1 MQVHAKHGQQ
11 GESNVSVT
19 QHGDMHPA
27 TSVRNRSSWRSAI
40 AAGLGSAIEYYDF
53 QLYAVLAVT
62 ISALFFPNQS
72 PETALL
78 STLLIFGGAFL
89 VRPLG
94 GMFFGWL
101 GDRHGR
107 RSALL
112 VTVVGMGFATVGI
125 GLLPG
130 YLALG
135 ILAPCLLLLLRFAQ
149 GFFAGGEVT
158 GAATYI
164 AESVPV
170 RHRGFFG
177 AFNPAMATFGLTL
190 ATGATGLCSA
200 ILGAPAMADWGWRIP
215 LLLSV
220 PLIAVCFW
228 ARSRIEDS
236 PVFEQLAREARLS
249 RTPLAE
255 VVSQNFPAL
264 LKIIGLGFA
273 QNAAGYVGVVY
284 LSIHMTRFLKYDPTQ
299 VFALIS
305 AVTLLSVVLMPLSG
319 AVSDRVGRRAV
330 LAVALLGYMV
340 LAPATMYLV
349 GQGNFG
355 LAIIA
360 VVISI
365 LPFVMMQSVGYP
377 LYAEIMPSRV
387 RYSGVA
393 LGFNLAAILGGATG
407 PYIATWLVQQTGN
420 PIAPGFYITLVA
432 AIGLATLATV
442 SETAGMPLAT

>member
-1 MQVHAKHGQQ
+1 MPKVSAAQQ
-11 GESNVSVT
+11 SDTLSAAPVET
-19 QHGDMHPA
+19 
-27 TSVRNRSSWRSAI
+27 RSPWRSAI

-53 QLYAVLAVT
+53 QLYAVLAVS
-62 ISALFFPNQS
+62 ISPLFFPNQS

-78 STLLIFGGAFL
+78 STLLIFGGAFV

-94 GMFFGWL
+94 GIFFGWL

-107 RSALL
+107 RTALL
-112 VTVVGMGFATVGI
+112 VTVIGMGFATAGI
-125 GLLPG
+125 GVLPG
-130 YLALG
+130 HLALG
-135 ILAPCLLLLLRFAQ
+135 IVAPCLLLLLRFAQ

-164 AESVPV
+164 AECVPPE
-170 RHRGFFG
+170 RRGFFG
-177 AFNPAMATFGLTL
+177 AFNPAMATFGLTM
-190 ATGATGLCSA
+190 ATAAAGLCSA
-200 ILGAPAMADWGWRIP
+200 ILGAQTMAAWGWRIP
-215 LLLSV
+215 LLLSI
-220 PLIAVCFW
+220 PLIVVCFW

-236 PVFEQLAREARLS
+236 PVFQRLAREAHLS
-249 RTPLAE
+249 RTPLRE
-255 VVSQNFPAL
+255 VVSGHWPEL

-284 LSIHMTRFLKYDPTQ
+284 LSIHMTRFLKYDATR
-299 VFALIS
+299 VFWLIS

-319 AVSDRVGRRAV
+319 SLSDRTGRRAM
-330 LAVALLGYMV
+330 LMVALLGYIV

-349 GQGNFG
+349 GLGDFS
-355 LAIIA
+355 LACIA
-360 VVISI
+360 VMVSI
-365 LPFVMMQSVGYP
+365 LPFVLMQSVGYP
-377 LYAEIMPSRV
+377 LYAEIMPSRI

-420 PIAPGFYITLVA
+420 PIAPGFYIMLVA

-442 SETAGMPLAT
+442 SETAGKPLAT

>member
-1 MQVHAKHGQQ
+1 
-11 GESNVSVT
+11 
-19 QHGDMHPA
+19 
-27 TSVRNRSSWRSAI
+27 
-40 AAGLGSAIEYYDF
+40 
-53 QLYAVLAVT
+53 
-62 ISALFFPNQS
+62 
-72 PETALL
+72 
-78 STLLIFGGAFL
+78 
-89 VRPLG
+89 
-94 GMFFGWL
+94 
-101 GDRHGR
+101 
-107 RSALL
+107 
-112 VTVVGMGFATVGI
+112 
-125 GLLPG
+125 LLPG

-135 ILAPCLLLLLRFAQ
+135 VLAPCLLLLLRFAQ

-164 AESVPV
+164 AESVPP

-190 ATGATGLCSA
+190 ATGAAALCSA
-200 ILGAPAMADWGWRIP
+200 ILGAPAMAAWGWRIP
-215 LLLSV
+215 LLMSV

-249 RTPLAE
+249 RTPLAD
-255 VVSQNFPAL
+255 VVRQQFPAL

-305 AVTLLSVVLMPLSG
+305 AVTLLSAVLMPLSG
-319 AVSDRVGRRAV
+319 AVSDRVGRRAM

-360 VVISI
+360 VGISI

-407 PYIATWLVQQTGN
+407 PYIATWLVQQSGN

-432 AIGLATLATV
+432 AIGLTTLATV
-442 SETAGMPLAT
+442 SETAGRPLAT

>member
-1 MQVHAKHGQQ
+1 MSATQQ
-11 GESNVSVT
+11 SDVR
-19 QHGDMHPA
+19 A
-27 TSVRNRSSWRSAI
+27 TALARSPWRSAI

-53 QLYAVLAVT
+53 QLYAVLAVA
-62 ISALFFPNQS
+62 ISPLFFPNQS
-72 PETALL
+72 PEAALL
-78 STLLIFGGAFL
+78 STLLIFGGAFV

-94 GMFFGWL
+94 GMFFGAL

-107 RSALL
+107 RTALL
-112 VTVVGMGFATVGI
+112 VTVIGMGFATACI
-125 GLLPG
+125 GLVPG
-130 YLALG
+130 YRALG
-135 ILAPCLLLLLRFAQ
+135 VLAPGLLLVLRLAQ

-164 AESVPV
+164 AECVPPE
-170 RHRGFFG
+170 RRGFFG
-177 AFNPAMATFGLTL
+177 AFNPAMATFGLTM
-190 ATGATGLCSA
+190 ATAAAGLCSA
-200 ILGAPAMADWGWRIP
+200 LFGAQAMSAWAWRIP

-220 PLIAVCFW
+220 PLIAICFW

-236 PVFEQLAREARLS
+236 PEFERLAREARLS
-249 RTPLAE
+249 KTPLRE
-255 VVSQNFPAL
+255 VVSQHLPAL

-284 LSIHMTRFLKYDPTQ
+284 LSIHMTRFLKYDPTK
-299 VFALIS
+299 VFWLIS
-305 AVTLLSVVLMPLSG
+305 LVTLLSVFLMPLSG
-319 AVSDRVGRRAV
+319 GLSDRVGRRKM
-330 LAVALLGYMV
+330 LAIALVGYVV
-340 LAPATMYLV
+340 LAPSTMYLV
-349 GQGNFG
+349 GLGDFS
-355 LAIIA
+355 LACIA

-377 LYAEIMPSRV
+377 LYAEIMPTRV

-420 PIAPGFYITLVA
+420 PIAPGFYIMLVA

-442 SETAGMPLAT
+442 SETAGKPLAT

>member
-1 MQVHAKHGQQ
+1 MQVHAKNGQQ
-11 GESNVSVT
+11 GESKVSVT
-19 QHGDMHPA
+19 QHGETRAA
-27 TSVRNRSSWRSAI
+27 TSVRNRSPWRSAI

-62 ISALFFPNQS
+62 ISPLFFPNQS

-78 STLLIFGGAFL
+78 STLLIFGSAFL

-107 RSALL
+107 RTALL
-112 VTVVGMGFATVGI
+112 VTVIGMGFATAGI

-135 ILAPCLLLLLRFAQ
+135 VLAPCLLLLLRFTQ

-164 AESVPV
+164 AESVPM
-170 RHRGFFG
+170 RQRGFFG

-190 ATGATGLCSA
+190 ATGAAGLCSA
-200 ILGAPAMADWGWRIP
+200 ILGAAAMGAWGWRIP

-236 PVFEQLAREARLS
+236 PVFERLAREARLS

-255 VVSQNFPAL
+255 VVSQHFPAL

-284 LSIHMTRFLKYDPTQ
+284 LSIHMTRFLKYDPTH

-305 AVTLLSVVLMPLSG
+305 TVTLLSVALMPLSG
-319 AVSDRVGRRAV
+319 AVSDRVGRRAM

-377 LYAEIMPSRV
+377 LYAEIMPSRI

-407 PYIATWLVQQTGN
+407 PYIATWLVQQTGH

-442 SETAGMPLAT
+442 SDTAGKPLAT

>member
-1 MQVHAKHGQQ
+1 MSAAQQ
-11 GESNVSVT
+11 TGAS
-19 QHGDMHPA
+19 A
-27 TSVRNRSSWRSAI
+27 TAPTSARSPWRSAI

-53 QLYAVLAVT
+53 QLYAVLAVF
-62 ISALFFPNQS
+62 ISPLFFPNQS
-72 PETALL
+72 PEAALL
-78 STLLIFGGAFL
+78 STLLIFGGAFI

-107 RSALL
+107 RVALL
-112 VTVVGMGFATVGI
+112 ITVIGMGFATASI
-125 GLLPG
+125 GFVPG

-135 ILAPCLLLLLRFAQ
+135 VLAPCLLLALRFAQ

-164 AESVPV
+164 AECVPPA
-170 RHRGFFG
+170 RRGFFG
-177 AFNPAMATFGLTL
+177 AFNPAMATLGLTL
-190 ATGATGLCSA
+190 ATAAAGLCRA
-200 ILGAPAMADWGWRIP
+200 TVGAQSMAAWGWRIP

-236 PVFEQLAREARLS
+236 PVFERLAHEAHLS
-249 RTPLAE
+249 KTPLRD
-255 VVSQNFPAL
+255 VIGQHFPAL

-284 LSIHMTRFLKYDPTQ
+284 LSIHMTRFLKYDATQ
-299 VFALIS
+299 VFWLIS
-305 AVTLLSVVLMPLSG
+305 SATLLAAFLMPLSG
-319 AVSDRVGRRAV
+319 GLSDRVGRRAM
-330 LAVALLGYMV
+330 LAVALIGYIV
-340 LAPATMYLV
+340 LAPATMYVV
-349 GQGNFG
+349 GLGDFP
-355 LAIIA
+355 LACVA
-360 VVISI
+360 VVISM

-420 PIAPGFYITLVA
+420 PLAPAFYIMLVA
-432 AIGLATLATV
+432 VVGLVTLATV
-442 SETAGMPLAT
+442 SETAGKPLAT

>member
-1 MQVHAKHGQQ
+1 VSATQQ
-11 GESNVSVT
+11 S
-19 QHGDMHPA
+19 DMLA
-27 TSVRNRSSWRSAI
+27 TSPVQIKSPWRNAI

-53 QLYAVLAVT
+53 QLYAVLAVA
-62 ISALFFPNQS
+62 ISPLFFPNQS

-78 STLLIFGGAFL
+78 SALLIFGGAFV

-94 GMFFGWL
+94 GMVFGWL

-107 RSALL
+107 RTALL
-112 VTVVGMGFATVGI
+112 VTVIGMGFATACL

-135 ILAPCLLLLLRFAQ
+135 VLAPCLLLALRFAQ

-164 AESVPV
+164 AESVPTE
-170 RHRGFFG
+170 RRGFFG
-177 AFNPAMATFGLTL
+177 AFNPAMATFGLTM
-190 ATGATGLCSA
+190 ATAAAGLCST
-200 ILGAPAMADWGWRIP
+200 ILGARAMAAWGWRIP

-220 PLIAVCFW
+220 PLIVVCFW
-228 ARSRIEDS
+228 ARSRIADS
-236 PVFEQLAREARLS
+236 PVFERLAREARLS
-249 RTPLAE
+249 KTPLRE
-255 VVSQNFPAL
+255 VVSQHFPAL

-284 LSIHMTRFLKYDPTQ
+284 LSIHMTRFLKYDATR
-299 VFALIS
+299 VFWLIS
-305 AVTLLSVVLMPLSG
+305 AVTLLSVFLMPLSG
-319 AVSDRVGRRAV
+319 GLSDRVGRRAM
-330 LAVALLGYMV
+330 LTVALIGYIV
-340 LAPATMYLV
+340 LAPATMYIV
-349 GQGNFG
+349 GMGDFS
-355 LAIIA
+355 LACVA
-360 VVISI
+360 VAISI
-365 LPFVMMQSVGYP
+365 VPFVMMQSVGYP

-407 PYIATWLVQQTGN
+407 PYIATWLVQRTGN
-420 PIAPGFYITLVA
+420 PIAPGFYIMAVA

-442 SETAGMPLAT
+442 PETAGKPLAT

>member
-1 MQVHAKHGQQ
+1 M
-11 GESNVSVT
+11 
-19 QHGDMHPA
+19 
-27 TSVRNRSSWRSAI
+27 
-40 AAGLGSAIEYYDF
+40 
-53 QLYAVLAVT
+53 
-62 ISALFFPNQS
+62 
-72 PETALL
+72 
-78 STLLIFGGAFL
+78 
-89 VRPLG
+89 
-94 GMFFGWL
+94 
-101 GDRHGR
+101 
-107 RSALL
+107 
-112 VTVVGMGFATVGI
+112 
-125 GLLPG
+125 
-130 YLALG
+130 
-135 ILAPCLLLLLRFAQ
+135 
-149 GFFAGGEVT
+149 
-158 GAATYI
+158 
-164 AESVPV
+164 
-170 RHRGFFG
+170 
-177 AFNPAMATFGLTL
+177 
-190 ATGATGLCSA
+190 
-200 ILGAPAMADWGWRIP
+200 
-215 LLLSV
+215 SV

-228 ARSRIEDS
+228 ARRRIEDS

-305 AVTLLSVVLMPLSG
+305 AVTLISVVLMPLSG
-319 AVSDRVGRRAV
+319 AVSDRVGRRAM

-349 GQGNFG
+349 GQRNFG

-442 SETAGMPLAT
+442 SETAGKPLAT

>member
-1 MQVHAKHGQQ
+1 
-11 GESNVSVT
+11 
-19 QHGDMHPA
+19 
-27 TSVRNRSSWRSAI
+27 VRSPWRSAI

-53 QLYAVLAVT
+53 QLYAVLAVS
-62 ISALFFPNQS
+62 ISPLFFPNQS

-78 STLLIFGGAFL
+78 STLLIFGGAFV
-89 VRPLG
+89 VRPVG

-107 RSALL
+107 RAALL
-112 VTVVGMGFATVGI
+112 VTVIGMGFATAAI

-135 ILAPCLLLLLRFAQ
+135 VLAPWLLLMLRFTQ

-164 AESVPV
+164 AECVPTE
-170 RHRGFFG
+170 RRGFFG
-177 AFNPAMATFGLTL
+177 AFNPAMATLGLTL
-190 ATGATGLCSA
+190 ATAAAGLCSA
-200 ILGAPAMADWGWRIP
+200 ILGTQTMGAWGWRIP

-220 PLIAVCFW
+220 PLIVVCFW
-228 ARSRIEDS
+228 ARRRIEDS
-236 PVFEQLAREARLS
+236 PVFERLAREAHLS
-249 RTPLAE
+249 KTPLRE
-255 VVSQNFPAL
+255 VIGQHFPAL

-284 LSIHMTRFLKYDPTQ
+284 LSIHMTRFLKYDATS
-299 VFALIS
+299 VFWLIS
-305 AVTLLSVVLMPLSG
+305 AVTLLSVILMPLSG
-319 AVSDRVGRRAV
+319 GLSDLVGRRKM
-330 LAVALLGYMV
+330 LAVALCGYIV
-340 LAPATMYLV
+340 LAPTTMYLV
-349 GQGNFG
+349 GQGNFS
-355 LAIIA
+355 LAAVA

-393 LGFNLAAILGGATG
+393 LGFNLGAILGGATG
-407 PYIATWLVQQTGN
+407 PYIATWLVQQTGS
-420 PIAPGFYITLVA
+420 PVAPGFYISLVA
-432 AIGLATLATV
+432 AIGLGTLATV
-442 SETAGMPLAT
+442 SETAGRPLAT